1 MRAAETGWTVCAV
14 VNAEGVLLGLLGRSG
29 LQGSGRAEELM
40 REGPSTIRPD
50 EDRDKVAA
58 RMQKHDLSLQ
68 LVTNSD
74 GRLLGA
80 VLREHAGYSLPH
92 ESTKNRHAPRLGK
105 SWRPKR

>member
-1 MRAAETGWTVCAV
+1 
-14 VNAEGVLLGLLGRSG
+14 
-29 LQGSGRAEELM
+29 M

-68 LVTNSD
+68 LVTTSD

-80 VLREHAGYSLPH
+80 VLREDAGY
-92 ESTKNRHAPRLGK
+92 
-105 SWRPKR
+105 

>member
-1 MRAAETGWTVCAV
+1 
-14 VNAEGVLLGLLGRSG
+14 
-29 LQGSGRAEELM
+29 
-40 REGPSTIRPD
+40 
-50 EDRDKVAA
+50 VAA

-68 LVTNSD
+68 LVTTSD